1 MGAFN
6 SGDELEVYNGDIP
19 EASSWNTSSIENSLS
34 NLDIKMDSNF
44 AWLLCSLLSGIIWVT
59 YITYY
64 HSRVLGYILTR
75 ILNRNF
81 FVKNGYMKVGKY
93 NVSYY

>member
-1 MGAFN
+1 MNILPSRNGI
-6 SGDELEVYNGDIP
+6 EIYNGDFP

-75 ILNRNF
+75 ILNRHMF
-81 FVKNGYMKVGKY
+81 AKNGYMKVG
-93 NVSYY
+93 